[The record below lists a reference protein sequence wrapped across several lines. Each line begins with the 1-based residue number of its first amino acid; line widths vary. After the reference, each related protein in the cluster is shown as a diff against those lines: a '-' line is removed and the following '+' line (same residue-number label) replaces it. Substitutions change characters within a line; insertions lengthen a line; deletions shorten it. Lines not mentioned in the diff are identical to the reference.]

1 MSIASHKRDAR
12 ISGEMDMRNVIK
24 IVTILA
30 FLGGRGAIAQTL
42 VPARSFAASSGTA
55 AGLSSLAQDTRMIG
69 EAPVGHRQP
78 RVRDVPPQSPGE
90 LDRPTPEDVAVDCT
104 AVHCARC

>member
-1 MSIASHKRDAR
+1 
-12 ISGEMDMRNVIK
+12 MRSVIK

-30 FLGGRGAIAQTL
+30 FLGSRGAIAQTVGL
-42 VPARSFAASSGTA
+42 AGSPAASSSTA

-90 LDRPTPEDVAVDCT
+90 LDRPTPEDVAVDRKLVICR
-104 AVHCARC
+104 RC